1 MNKESLVFVGT
12 GIKAVGQLTME
23 AIAWMKIADKLLY
36 LVADPV
42 AEEIIKN
49 FNPRGAESLFR
60 FYGEG
65 KQRIE
70 TYNETVDHILSFVR
84 SGLRTCVALYGHP
97 GIFVYPSHE
106 AIRIARSEGYIARM
120 LPGISAEDCLFA
132 DLGIDP
138 SDNGCQS
145 YEATDF
151 LVRSRKFD
159 PSSSLILWQ
168 IGVLGN
174 WTFRENGYD
183 LKAIP
188 LLLEC
193 LYKYYQPSHE
203 VYLYEAAVYPGFDP
217 EIKLIP
223 LNKLGDVA
231 ITPSAT
237 LYIPPG
243 RSQKF
248 DNKMYSR
255 LISIVPD
262 GPKY

>member
-12 GIKAVGQLTME
+12 GIKSVGQLTME

-36 LVADPV
+36 LVNDPV
-42 AEEIIKN
+42 SEEIIKD
-49 FNPRGAESLFR
+49 FNPKGAESLFR

-70 TYNETVDHILSFVR
+70 TYNEMVDHILSFVR
-84 SGLRTCVALYGHP
+84 SGLRTCVAFYGHP
-97 GIFVYPSHE
+97 GVFVYPSHE
-106 AIRIARSEGYIARM
+106 AIRIARSEGYIVKM

-138 SDNGCQS
+138 SKCGCQS

-151 LVRSRKFD
+151 LIRSRKFD

-174 WTFRENGYD
+174 WTFSKNGYD

-203 VYLYEAAVYPGFDP
+203 VYLYEAAIYPGFEP
-217 EIKLIP
+217 IIKIIP
-223 LNKLGDVA
+223 LNKLGDMD
-231 ITPSAT
+231 IHTSTT

-243 RSQKF
+243 RSRRTDK
-248 DNKMYSR
+248 KMVSR
-255 LISIVPD
+255 LLSTVP
-262 GPKY
+262 GGSKY